1 MSIYAIVE
9 TGGKQ
14 YKAEPDKSLRV
25 ELIQAELGS
34 IVELDSVLAVS
45 KDGEMSLGNP
55 TVKDA
60 KVIAEVVR
68 HGRDKKVIVFKYK
81 SKTRYRKKNGHRQGH
96 TILLVKDIVTKKKRT
111 RKARAKKSEG
121 EEDGS

>member
-14 YKAEPDKSLRV
+14 YKAEPDKSLRI
-25 ELIQAELGS
+25 ESIQAEPGS

-96 TILLVKDIVTKKKRT
+96 TIVLVKDIVTKKKRT